1 MSLTSNS
8 VSVQQGAAMLQLALV
23 GDMTA
28 FRQLLED
35 AETHPLAT
43 CAAVLQAADLIR
55 EHGNLSKSVQW
66 LQRIT
71 LVAYYDSI
79 EDP

>member
-23 GDMTA
+23 GDMPA
-28 FRQLLED
+28 LRQLLED
-35 AETHPLAT
+35 DETHPLAT
-43 CAAVLQAADLIR
+43 YAAVLQAADLIR
-55 EHGNLSKSVQW
+55 EHGHLSKSVQW

-71 LVAYYDSI
+71 LVAYYDAI
-79 EDP
+79 EEQ